1 MRRLYV
7 RWEMYLR
14 RLAECL
20 IGHSQRMLAPRL
32 GAETV
37 EYALVIAGIAL
48 ATLAAIQAFGNG
60 IAGVF
65 GRLLQRISGI
75 G

>member
-1 MRRLYV
+1 
-7 RWEMYLR
+7 MYLKS
-14 RLAECL
+14 LAECL
-20 IGHSQRMLAPRL
+20 IGHSRRLPAPRL

-48 ATLAAIQAFGNG
+48 ATLAAIQAFGSG
-60 IAGVF
+60 IAAVF

>member
-1 MRRLYV
+1 MRRPYV
-7 RWEMYLR
+7 TWEKYLR
-14 RLAECL
+14 RFVEYL
-20 IGHSQRMLAPRL
+20 IAHSRRLPAARL

-48 ATLAAIQAFGNG
+48 ATLAAIQAFGSG